1 MRGFSLVLLVFLL
14 LAFES
19 PLLHQ
24 LGAARYAPDFA
35 LVAVVYVGL
44 TSTFSSGIATVLA
57 IGLLRDAFTTAT
69 PIGLYM
75 EIAVLIFI
83 VCQRLARRLVVRGP
97 VGAMVVL
104 FGFSIVSSLLEILLS
119 LIFVRTFVD
128 GASGPGAILVAM
140 VPQALVT
147 APFAAVLFWI
157 FDRVDRLVTR
167 SADSVFS

>member
-1 MRGFSLVLLVFLL
+1 MRGVSLVLLVFLL

-44 TSTFSSGIATVLA
+44 TSTFSAGIATVLA

-75 EIAVLIFI
+75 EIAVLVFI
-83 VCQRLARRLVVRGP
+83 ICQRLARRLVVRGP

-104 FGFSIVSSLLEILLS
+104 FGFSIVASLLEILLS

-128 GASGPGAILVAM
+128 GAGGPGVILVAM
-140 VPQALVT
+140 LPQALVT
-147 APFAAVLFWI
+147 APFAAVLFWL